1 MGNPMP
7 VVGHFRGDF
16 LYGLVLIED
25 TDPIPEVARKCAEH
39 SVGRR
44 VPERDAPLQVE
55 HAGRVLDDALTA
67 SEAGI
72 LPMEEVVVSYAVAR

>member
-44 VPERDAPLQVE
+44 VPEQDAPLRVE
-55 HAGRVLDDALTA
+55 YDGHVVDDGLTA
-67 SEAGI
+67 AEAGI
-72 LPMEEVVVSYAVAR
+72 APMAEVIVSYAAR